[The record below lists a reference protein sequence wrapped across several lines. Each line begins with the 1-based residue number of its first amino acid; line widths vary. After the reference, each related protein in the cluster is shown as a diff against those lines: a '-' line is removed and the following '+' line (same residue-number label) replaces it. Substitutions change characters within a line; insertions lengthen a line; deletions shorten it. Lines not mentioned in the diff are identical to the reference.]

1 MKVPVHGDFSPRDTN
16 IVKAVAVVM
25 LLTHHLYMGVLPAPI
40 DIANERLLT
49 VIATLS
55 KVCVA
60 TFVMLSGYGLAVSFK
75 RREERDP
82 VRFTLI
88 HTLKLMW
95 PYWLV
100 YMIFALGAVF
110 FGRPE
115 YTPEAVYGTGVRG
128 AAQALIE
135 FLALRPIFRTA
146 TLNQTW
152 WYMEAALAL
161 YLTFPLIYFAVKR
174 FPYIALPV
182 AAVPVVLYYFL
193 GNNDGWDSCREIY
206 WFLPFAVG
214 VFLAQRGLLDK
225 FSARLRGR
233 RGWAATC
240 AVTAG
245 FIACAF
251 IRGLIGL
258 AFDTVFALSLILF
271 LRATLC
277 RVPVLDRVAEYV
289 GSRSGDIF
297 LVHSFIYCY
306 YVSQHRFVKLLWSP
320 KLYVELSALP
330 LLLILSL
337 VCAEGLRLI
346 RKVVVIKL
354 PRE

>member
-1 MKVPVHGDFSPRDTN
+1 MNAEPDAVFSVRDTN
-16 IVKAVAVVM
+16 IVKCAAVIL

-40 DIANERLLT
+40 DLKGSAPHVVL
-49 VIATLS
+49 ATLA

-60 TFVMLSGYGLAVSFK
+60 VFVMLSGYGLSVSFE
-75 RREERDP
+75 RRGERNP
-82 VRFTLI
+82 VRFTVD

-95 PYWLV
+95 NYWLV
-100 YMIFALGAVF
+100 YVIFTLGGVF
-110 FGRPE
+110 FSRPE
-115 YTPEAVYGTGVRG
+115 FSPQAMYGTGLHG
-128 AAQALIE
+128 AWQALVE
-135 FLALRPIFRTA
+135 FLALRPLLGTA
-146 TLNQTW
+146 SYNQTW
-152 WYMEAALAL
+152 WYMEAALVL
-161 YLTFPLIYFAVKR
+161 YVTFPLIYFAVKR

-214 VFLAQRGLLDK
+214 VFLAQRGLLDR
-225 FSARLRGR
+225 FSARLKGR

-245 FIACAF
+245 FIVCAF
-251 IRGLIGL
+251 VRGLIGL

-320 KLYVELSALP
+320 KLYVELSALH
-330 LLLILSL
+330 LFGQAGGSGI
-337 VCAEGLRLI
+337 EG
-346 RKVVVIKL
+346 
-354 PRE
+354 